1 MTTGKRSGPPPDTES
16 RPQKSSTRT
25 TTSVADM
32 PVPVVAY
39 QPDARRT
46 RWLVVLEV
54 CPRCQRPHQFYGT
67 RTAPPRVRSCCGRT
81 YHLFPIFGGNSEPPE
96 GAA

>member
-1 MTTGKRSGPPPDTES
+1 
-16 RPQKSSTRT
+16 
-25 TTSVADM
+25 M

>member
-1 MTTGKRSGPPPDTES
+1 MRPDMRNGSPPTET
-16 RPQKSSTRT
+16 RPQDSAPTRT
-25 TTSVADM
+25 TTSVTDA

-39 QPDARRT
+39 APDQRRT

-54 CPRCQRPHQFYGT
+54 CPRCRRPHQFYGT

-81 YHLFPIFGGNSEPPE
+81 YHLHPVYGGNSEPPD
-96 GAA
+96 GAR